1 MRVFGVSEGR
11 AAGSLVYVP
20 RPDRQLASRPPLSA
34 RTGCA
39 PHARRRPISHTGRA
53 LRGGCTAQRVAGGKA
68 VRRRRRSREGG
79 LICSSSQARRAV
91 TPPLTLRP
99 APGVLARAVCAA
111 MHTRTPVR
119 CAGECGAHAWYGQ
132 FHGCWGAAGGGEMLK
147 CLAPPARDSRAPHAL
162 RFAPRAR
169 VHAHHWRAATMA
181 AGSASCMAR
190 SAVAGR
196 DGTTRHGGA
205 RRGAFKS

>member
-1 MRVFGVSEGR
+1 MFVASEGR
-11 AAGSLVYVP
+11 AAGPLGYVP
-20 RPDRQLASRPPLSA
+20 RPDRQLALRPPLSA

-91 TPPLTLRP
+91 PPPLTLRP

-111 MHTRTPVR
+111 MRTRTPVR

-132 FHGCWGAAGGGEMLK
+132 FHGRWGAAGGGTGVS
-147 CLAPPARDSRAPHAL
+147 APPSPL
-162 RFAPRAR
+162 N
-169 VHAHHWRAATMA
+169 T
-181 AGSASCMAR
+181 AR
-190 SAVAGR
+190 SAH
-196 DGTTRHGGA
+196 THLSFGA
-205 RRGAFKS
+205 RADGQCGLWVGGGPPRSAGAGTYTDASAKFSS